1 MKTFSHLKPQKMIL
15 LILRLLS
22 QFNANLNAL
31 KDSAIQHHGV
41 NDKTKVRECLSLVM
55 LMNFKTA
62 YIEILGRSFVF
73 GWYTQQFL

>member
-1 MKTFSHLKPQKMIL
+1 MKTFSHLKPQKMNL

-31 KDSAIQHHGV
+31 QHHGV

-55 LMNFKTA
+55 QMNFKTA